1 MRAMLL
7 LLAVV
12 AEPACRKPDT
22 GRPDTGGPLVVV
34 QAPDVANAAVSLD
47 ASSAAAG
54 GYCVENWRVTIP
66 PRARLLD
73 LARVD
78 TQAVLLLEQEGT
90 FVAVVVGGG
99 GQATAAVLQDFVPE
113 YVGDQVPFGRLVQGG
128 SRVLA
133 LYGWVRPRE
142 AAQLF
147 GRVVKPGGEL
157 SPAVD
162 ADGARRR
169 YFSARPKPDWELPG
183 DPTVP
188 ESRLWSAALENRFLV
203 VLDLWQRDR
212 IDAGRVTPVKKHLF
226 ALFGGIG
233 KRTGGWD
240 LRASRGAPPAVV
252 GDRVILAVSSRD
264 RQFELL
270 DAGGRRQQGPLLD
283 ALKADPSWVP
293 LAGGC
298 FPDAP
303 AAPAADGGAAPR
315 DCFALLQP
323 VEPPAS
329 GLPPL
334 RALRADGTAFEW
346 RLPAD
351 LADDSTFETVADG
364 LLWARAADGSIWA
377 AGPDGVVAQRTILP
391 PGAKLPRCSREELFV
406 AVGDGPLGPNL
417 VVSCVPGG
425 AAAEP
430 SRGVALEGTVARV
443 RREAAG
449 PWNES
454 ALAALDA
461 IEQQLATGTVPDPE
475 RMPDLTTFDDARRMA
490 ARARALDPDNLL
502 AVLSS
507 ARAEVL
513 ADDPEAALR
522 EFAALEA
529 AEPGR
534 RERLVR
540 LACAERRFAALRW
553 DPDLGR
559 KLGCPEAPPAWFELL
574 RRDGVPADDQGLPA
588 LGPLPEAAPDAGA
601 ATAQVAPGPDEEP
614 PEPPPI
620 VEPRPAVPP
629 GGTIVPPPKPPL
641 DPFEAP
647 AAPGGMP

>member
-1 MRAMLL
+1 MRTTLL
-7 LLAVV
+7 LLAVLM
-12 AEPACRKPDT
+12 APACRKPDT

-34 QAPDVANAAVSLD
+34 QTADIASAMVPLD
-47 ASSAAAG
+47 APSAATG
-54 GYCVENWRVTIP
+54 GYCVENWRVAVP

-99 GQATAAVLQDFVPE
+99 GQAEAAVLQDFVPE
-113 YVGDQVPFGRLVQGG
+113 YVGDQVPFGRLVPGG

-147 GRVVKPGGEL
+147 GRVVKTGAEL

-169 YFSARPKPDWELPG
+169 YFSARPKPDWELSG
-183 DPTVP
+183 DPTAP
-188 ESRLWSAALENRFLV
+188 ESRLWTTALDNRFLV

-212 IDAGRVTPVKKHLF
+212 IDAGRVTPVRKHLF
-226 ALFGGIG
+226 ALFGGTG
-233 KRTGGWD
+233 KRAGGWD
-240 LRASRGAPPAVV
+240 LRASRGAPPAVL

-270 DAGGRRQQGPLLD
+270 DGGGRRQQGPLLD

-303 AAPAADGGAAPR
+303 AAPAADGGAAAP

-323 VEPPAS
+323 VEPPLF

-346 RLPAD
+346 RLPAE
-351 LADDSTFETVADG
+351 LANDSMFETVAEG
-364 LLWARAADGSIWA
+364 LLWARAPDGSIWA
-377 AGPDGVVAQRTILP
+377 AGPDGVVVQRTILP
-391 PGAKLPRCSREELFV
+391 PGAKLPRCSRQELLV

-461 IEQQLATGTVPDPE
+461 IEQQLASGTVPAPE
-475 RMPDLTTFDDARRMA
+475 RMSDLATFDDARRMA
-490 ARARALDPDNLL
+490 ARSRALDPDNLL
-502 AVLSS
+502 AALSS

-522 EFAALEA
+522 EFAAIEA

-534 RERLVR
+534 RERLRR
-540 LACAERRFAALRW
+540 LACTERRFAALRW

-574 RRDGVPADDQGLPA
+574 RREGVPADDQGLPA
-588 LGPLPEAAPDAGA
+588 LGPLPEIEPDAGA
-601 ATAQVAPGPDEEP
+601 APSPVVPFPGDED
-614 PEPPPI
+614 PPPL

-629 GGTIVPPPKPPL
+629 GVTIVPLPKPPL
-641 DPFEAP
+641 DPTEAP
-647 AAPGGMP
+647 AAPDGRP

>member
-1 MRAMLL
+1 MRMML
-7 LLAVV
+7 LLAVLT
-12 AEPACRKPDT
+12 APACRRPDT

-34 QAPDVANAAVSLD
+34 QTPEVAASTAPVDP
-47 ASSAAAG
+47 SAAATG
-54 GYCVENWRVTIP
+54 GYCVENWRVLLP

-99 GQATAAVLQDFVPE
+99 GQAEAAVLQDFVPE
-113 YVGDQVPFGRLVQGG
+113 FVGDRVPFGRLVEGN
-128 SRVLA
+128 SRALA

-147 GRVVKPGGEL
+147 GRVVKTGADL
-157 SPAVD
+157 SPGVD

-169 YFSARPKPDWELPG
+169 YFSARPKPDWELSG

-188 ESRLWSAALENRFLV
+188 ESRLWTAAIGNRFLV

-212 IDAGRVTPVKKHLF
+212 IDAGRVTPVQKHLF

-240 LRASRGAPPAVV
+240 LRPSRGAPPAVL

-264 RQFELL
+264 RPFELL
-270 DAGGRRQQGPLLD
+270 DGGGRRQQGPLLD
-283 ALKADPSWVP
+283 ALQADPSWVP

-298 FPDAP
+298 FRDVP
-303 AAPAADGGAAPR
+303 AAPGADGGAVPA

-323 VEPPAS
+323 VEPPRS
-329 GLPPL
+329 GLPPI

-346 RLPAD
+346 RVPAG
-351 LADDSTFETVADG
+351 LADESTFETVADG
-364 LLWARAADGSIWA
+364 LLWARAPDGSMWA
-377 AGPDGVVAQRTILP
+377 AGPDGVVLQRTILP
-391 PGAKLPRCSREELFV
+391 PGTKQVRCSRQELLV

-425 AAAEP
+425 AAAEA

-443 RREAAG
+443 RRDAAG
-449 PWNES
+449 AWNES

-461 IEQQLATGTVPDPE
+461 IEQQLATGTVPAPE
-475 RMPDLTTFDDARRMA
+475 RMPDLATFDDVRRMA
-490 ARARALDPDNLL
+490 ARARSLDPDNLL
-502 AVLSS
+502 AALVA
-507 ARAEVL
+507 ARTEVL
-513 ADDPEAALR
+513 ADDPEAAFR
-522 EFAALEA
+522 EFAAIES
-529 AEPGR
+529 AEPER

-540 LACAERRFAALRW
+540 LACTERRFVALRW
-553 DPDLGR
+553 DPDLGG
-559 KLGCPEAPPAWFELL
+559 KLGCPEAPPAWFDL
-574 RRDGVPADDQGLPA
+574 RRREGVPADGGGLPA
-588 LGPLPEAAPDAGA
+588 VGPLPEVGPDAEH
-601 ATAQVAPGPDEEP
+601 ATAPVPPFPDENA
-614 PEPPPI
+614 PPP
-620 VEPRPAVPP
+620 VEPWPAVPP
-629 GGTIVPPPKPPL
+629 GGMVVPMPKPPIE
-641 DPFEAP
+641 PAGEP
-647 AAPGGMP
+647 AALRGVP